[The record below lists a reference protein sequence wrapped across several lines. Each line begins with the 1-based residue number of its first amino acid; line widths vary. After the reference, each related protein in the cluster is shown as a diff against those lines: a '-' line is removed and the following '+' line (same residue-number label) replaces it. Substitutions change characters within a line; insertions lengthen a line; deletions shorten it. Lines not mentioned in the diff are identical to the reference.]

1 MKILQLLSWLL
12 AISLQLQTA
21 VSLPGYTNLNHFRR
35 AAAAAADSEI
45 CTVDGKAVFAHFM
58 VGNVPFWGV
67 SQWTKDMTKAK
78 QAHIDA
84 FVLNMASTDQN
95 LLTQV
100 AYAFAAA
107 KKVGFKCLFS
117 FDETSD
123 WTYDTIM
130 GYLNQYIGNDAYYIY
145 KGKPLVST
153 FEGAGNS
160 DAWRQI
166 KSQTGIFFI
175 PDWSSLGAQAA
186 VKLGV
191 ADGLFSWAA
200 WPWGDT
206 DMNTYVD
213 ASYADFLGK
222 TMPYMMPVSPW
233 FYTNLPEWHKNWLW
247 RGDDLWYDRWEEVLF
262 WQPNLVE
269 IISWNDYGE
278 SHYVGPIDETTMG
291 AMRSAPYNYALGM
304 DHDAWLLFLPYIIE
318 TYKTGS
324 SSIGQEGV
332 QAWYRPNP
340 NSAGCS
346 TNGTTG
352 NTASQLLIEFPPSK
366 VVQDKVFFSA
376 LLSSEADVF
385 VTIGGVDTGA
395 KWLKKPY
402 GGVGIYHG
410 SVDINGVGPVIIVV
424 SRGGNIVASA
434 IGDVHI
440 SNDCP
445 LGIANYNAYVMGA
458 MGDSSSTSPD
468 INLCNLNCTSGSGAG
483 DFEKLCSYSCG
494 LGYCPKGACY
504 CTGMGKAKLP
514 KVSGPVGYPIAG
526 ADANYEGLCNFAC
539 VYGYCPPEHC
549 GTVSGLPMATPTVS
563 PFTPPAC
570 VLGTGVGLLAGLCS
584 FSCNFGY
591 CPMNAC
597 TCTKQG
603 PLNVPPKANTNVVAV
618 PAAGLDYA
626 IWAPLCQFACWHGW
640 CPSDVCTTLED
651 GSGPVYID
659 PSIFTD
665 QDPEVDCNPPCTFVF
680 PPSTYD
686 GETVFSFPPVTT
698 TLALGKGNDATVITT
713 VITPKPST
721 GSTVSFFDMTIND
734 FSDFSFSM
742 TSMFKP
748 SPVVITVNMISIV
761 YTTQLWFNPVTS
773 PSNWQIGGDAA
784 GTITTTSSNGAVAF
798 PPVEWPG
805 LSETTYCSGII
816 CQSFSIDQLTSY
828 TNDPERTTAV
838 ISIPVPTS
846 SGETTSPIIVIT
858 VPVQSYG
865 YYWRPKPNPAPPN
878 IPFPT
883 FPPLPWPP
891 VPKFPCINLGLV
903 KINCPPDKKHPT
915 TKYSHTPPKT
925 TCKKNCGTICTVNC
939 DTTGQP
945 SSESETET
953 ECETSTVTDI
963 FVSCQTGSCT
973 TTKTSL
979 ASGCSVL
986 ATSTTTQAP
995 WCPTGVPGE
1004 QEEDT
1009 DNLDNAP
1016 VVYGKEIFGLPQ
1028 NGVIIVGSNRYPIY
1042 YAPNE
1047 PQGWYWWYPAA
1058 IKSFEL
1064 PASMFIPG
1072 TVTSTVYPTSIVPQ
1086 GTVLIIP
1093 PIVGATR
1100 LAPTGSFLEKRYFDT
1115 NHDCGECISDECQMR
1130 AHGPLDAACCLPNIC
1145 GPVWQACNCRPDGEC
1160 AGTDRTCCFDQG
1172 GINCAAQLG
1181 P

>member
-1 MKILQLLSWLL
+1 MKILHLLSWLL
-12 AISLQLQTA
+12 ATSLQLQTA
-21 VSLPGYTNLNHFRR
+21 VSLPGYTDLNHFRR
-35 AAAAAADSEI
+35 AAAADSGI

-67 SQWTKDMTKAK
+67 SQWTRDMTRAK
-78 QAHIDA
+78 QAHIDG

-100 AYAFAAA
+100 AYAFSAA

-117 FDETSD
+117 FDETSN
-123 WTYDTIM
+123 WSYDAIM

-153 FEGAGNS
+153 FEGAGNA

-166 KSQTGIFFI
+166 KAQTGIVFI

-191 ADGLFSWAA
+191 ADGLFSWAG
-200 WPWGDT
+200 WPWGNT

-213 ASYADFLGK
+213 ASYHQFLNG
-222 TMPYMMPVSPW
+222 MPYMMPVSPW
-233 FYTNLPEWHKNWLW
+233 FYTNLPQFNKNWLW
-247 RGDDLWYDRWEEVLF
+247 RGDDLWYDRWEEVMF
-262 WQPNLVE
+262 WQPDLVE
-269 IISWNDYGE
+269 IISWNDWGE

-291 AMRSAPYNYALGM
+291 AMRSAPFNYALGM
-304 DHDAWLLFLPYIIE
+304 PHDAWLLFLPYIIE
-318 TYKTGS
+318 TYKTGY

-340 NSAGCS
+340 NSAGCG

-366 VVQDKVFFSA
+366 VVQDKIFYSA

-402 GGVGIYHG
+402 SGVGIYHG
-410 SVDINGVGPVIIVV
+410 SVDIKGTGPVIIVI
-424 SRGGNIVASA
+424 SRGGTVICSA

-440 SNDCP
+440 SNDCQ
-445 LGIANYNAYVMGA
+445 LGLANYNAYVMGA
-458 MGDSSSTSPD
+458 TGDSSPALPD
-468 INLCNLNCTSGSGAG
+468 ASICNLNCTSGSGAG
-483 DFEKLCSYSCG
+483 DFQKLCAYSCAI
-494 LGYCPKGACY
+494 GYCPKGACY

-570 VLGTGVGLLAGLCS
+570 VLGSGAGLLEGLCS
-584 FSCNFGY
+584 FACNFGF
-591 CPMNAC
+591 CPINAC
-597 TCTKQG
+597 TCTAQG
-603 PLNVPPKANTNVVAV
+603 PLNVPPKASPDIVGI
-618 PAAGLDYA
+618 PAAGLDHA
-626 IWAPLCQFACWHGW
+626 TFGPLCQFACWHGW
-640 CPSDVCTTLED
+640 CPSDVCTKLQD

-659 PSIFTD
+659 PAIFTA

-680 PPSTYD
+680 PPTTYH
-686 GETVFSFPPVTT
+686 GETVFSFPPVKT
-698 TLALGKGNDATVITT
+698 TLVLGKGNDATVLTT

-721 GSTVSFFDMTIND
+721 GSTVGFFDLTVSGS
-734 FSDFSFSM
+734 SDFSFSM
-742 TSMFKP
+742 TTMFKP
-748 SPVVITVNMISIV
+748 SPVIITVNMISIV

-773 PSNWQIGGDAA
+773 PSNWQIGGNASA
-784 GTITTTSSNGAVAF
+784 TTTTTSNGVVFF
-798 PPVEWPG
+798 PPVEWPS

-816 CQSFSIDQLTSY
+816 CQTFSIDQLTSL
-828 TNDPERTTAV
+828 TNDPSPTTAV
-838 ISIPVPTS
+838 ISIPVPKTS
-846 SGETTSPIIVIT
+846 GQTTSPIIVVT

-865 YYWRPKPNPAPPN
+865 FYWRPKPNPVDPK

-883 FPPLPWPP
+883 FPPLPFPE
-891 VPKFPCINLGLV
+891 VPKLPCLNFGLI
-903 KINCPPDKKHPT
+903 KINCPPNKNNPT
-915 TKYSHTPPKT
+915 TRFSNGPPKP
-925 TCKKNCGTICTVNC
+925 TCTQHCGTICTVNC
-939 DTTGQP
+939 DTDGQP

-953 ECETSTVTDI
+953 ECETQTVTDI

-979 ASGCSVL
+979 ASGCTVL
-986 ATSTTTQAP
+986 ATTTTTQAP

-1016 VVYGKEIFGLPQ
+1016 VVYGKEIAGMPQ
-1028 NGVIIVGSNRYPIY
+1028 NGVVIVGGVGGERHPIY
-1042 YAPNE
+1042 YAATSPS
-1047 PQGWYWWYPAA
+1047 GWYWWYPA
-1058 IKSFEL
+1058 SSRSVEL
-1064 PASMFIPG
+1064 PPEMLSPG
-1072 TVTSTVYPTSIVPQ
+1072 TVTSAVYYSFLPAFPTVR
-1086 GTVLIIP
+1086 IIP
-1093 PIVGATR
+1093 PIIGATR
-1100 LAPTGSFLEKRYFDT
+1100 LAPTGNYLEKRNFVT
-1115 NHDCGECISDECQMR
+1115 NHDCGKCSGDICRVR
-1130 AHGPLDAACCLPNIC
+1130 AAGLGFPPCCADLSC
-1145 GPVWQACNCRPDGEC
+1145 GPVWPICNCRPDGAC
-1160 AGTDRTCCFDQG
+1160 AGTDPDCCFIDG
-1172 GINCAAQLG
+1172 GLSCDGLVN
-1181 P
+1181 